1 MNCCSKTDTKKHFA
15 NASFFIQYQLVMMPG
30 LYHIRVPQITSP
42 YFYSCTL
49 AAVSK
54 ANQAVLISLFF
65 QVETPIYRYLGILK
79 MLSFFQLDST
89 YTVSCCKRA
98 SVDLPFFAVI
108 GQVHTQVN
116 YKQIE
121 IMMLGNSFYSNDEST
136 RNLYINIG
144 KNFILFYALEQ
155 YLRKFICII
164 IKSLILVLYLPILLT
179 LCNFSKKFLPP
190 PQKNETTIWQE
201 WYNIPPSISSIML
214 QTSGKG

>member
-1 MNCCSKTDTKKHFA
+1 
-15 NASFFIQYQLVMMPG
+15 
-30 LYHIRVPQITSP
+30 
-42 YFYSCTL
+42 
-49 AAVSK
+49 
-54 ANQAVLISLFF
+54 
-65 QVETPIYRYLGILK
+65 
-79 MLSFFQLDST
+79 
-89 YTVSCCKRA
+89 
-98 SVDLPFFAVI
+98 
-108 GQVHTQVN
+108 
-116 YKQIE
+116 
-121 IMMLGNSFYSNDEST
+121 MLGNSFYSNDEST

-201 WYNIPPSISSIML
+201 WYNLPPSISSIML